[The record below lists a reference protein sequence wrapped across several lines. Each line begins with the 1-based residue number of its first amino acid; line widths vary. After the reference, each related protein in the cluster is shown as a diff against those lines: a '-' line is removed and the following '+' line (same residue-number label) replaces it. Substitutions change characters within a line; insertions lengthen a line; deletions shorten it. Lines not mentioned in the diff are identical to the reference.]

1 VTPAG
6 ASDAAELAELH
17 NAVADHLTRL
27 HGKGHWSHCTT
38 EKGVL
43 WALRI
48 SRVFLLRQRGRI
60 LATFRL
66 QTRKPWAIDVSYF
79 TEVARPLYLIDLA
92 VDPRAQGKGLGSR
105 MIEAAIGEAKVWPAD
120 AVRLDAYDTAA
131 GAAPFY
137 ASCGFRERGRV
148 TYKGTPLRYFEMLLP

>member
-1 VTPAG
+1 VRPA
-6 ASDAAELAELH
+6 SSTDAAELAELH
-17 NAVADHLTRL
+17 NAVAGHLTRE
-27 HGKGHWSHCTT
+27 HGKGHWSNCTT

-60 LATFRL
+60 VATFRL

-79 TEVARPLYLIDLA
+79 TPAGKPLYLTDLA
-92 VDPRAQGKGLGSR
+92 VDPRAQGRGLGRR
-105 MIEAAIGEAKVWPAD
+105 MIEAAIAEAKALPAD
-120 AVRLDAYDTAA
+120 AIRLDAYDTAA

-137 ASCGFRERGRV
+137 VSCGFRERGRV
-148 TYKGTPLRYFEMLLP
+148 KYKGTPLRYFEMLMR